1 MIQPE
6 QAIGHPPTKRADWP
20 SVSIAICTRNRHAS
34 LRRAVAAV
42 VAADPDV
49 EELLIIDQSDE
60 FVPLA
65 RPWARGFRHVHSE
78 SRGLSRACNEALELA
93 TTEIVFFTDD
103 DCLLQPG
110 SVEAAVAMFAKQPEV
125 GVVFGAVRAEPS
137 VTAEGFIPTYEPP
150 RRQVLRGRLG
160 KLRDGGIGACLAV
173 RRQAALAIGGFDVRL
188 GGGTPLTTCQDGEFA
203 YRMLKGGFALGH
215 EPAAWVLHEGVKP
228 WREGSRYA
236 YLTYR
241 GVGAAY
247 ALHLRQLDSVA
258 LLLLGQQFW
267 SVIIEIGR
275 NVLRGRHKYIG
286 LRRII
291 GLVAGVKTGLTM
303 REPLA
308 ERSLWAER
316 SP

>member
-1 MIQPE
+1 MTQQIDSAVRE
-6 QAIGHPPTKRADWP
+6 DTARTTWPT
-20 SVSIAICTRNRHAS
+20 VSLAICTRNRPAS

-42 VAADPDV
+42 VAADPAV

-60 FVPLA
+60 FIPLE
-65 RPWARGFRHVHSE
+65 RPWGRGFRHVRSE
-78 SRGLSRACNEALELA
+78 SRGLSRACNEALQLA
-93 TTEIVFFTDD
+93 TSDIIFFTDD

-110 SVEAAVAMFAKQPEV
+110 AVEAAVAMFAEHPEV
-125 GVVFGAVRAEPS
+125 GLVFGAVRAEPS
-137 VTAEGFIPTYEPP
+137 ITAEGFIPTYEPP

-160 KLRDGGIGACLAV
+160 KLRDGGIGACLIT

-215 EPAAWVLHEGVKP
+215 EPATWVLHEGVKP

-247 ALHLRQLDSVA
+247 AIHLRRLDGA
-258 LLLLGQQFW
+258 AALLLGQQTIF
-267 SVIIEIGR
+267 ILGEIGK
-275 NVLRGRHKYIG
+275 NLLRGRWKQVGVRRLLG
-286 LRRII
+286 LM
-291 GLVAGVKTGLTM
+291 AGVAVGLTL
-303 REPLA
+303 P
-308 ERSLWAER
+308 
-316 SP
+316 SPSS

>member
-6 QAIGHPPTKRADWP
+6 QAIGHPPIKRTDWP

-42 VAADPDV
+42 VAADPAV

-60 FVPLA
+60 FIPLE
-65 RPWARGFRHVHSE
+65 RPWARGFRHVRSA
-78 SRGLSRACNEALELA
+78 SRGLSRACNEALQLA
-93 TTEIVFFTDD
+93 TTELVFFTDD

-110 SVEAAVAMFAKQPEV
+110 AVEAAVALFAEHPEV
-125 GVVFGAVRAEPS
+125 GLVFGAVRAEMS
-137 VTAEGFIPTYEPP
+137 VTPEGFIPTYEPP

-160 KLRDGGIGACLAV
+160 KLRDGGIGACLVV
-173 RRQAALAIGGFDVRL
+173 RREAALAIGGFDVRL

-215 EPAAWVLHEGVKP
+215 EPAAWVLHEGLRP

-247 ALHLRQLDSVA
+247 ALHLRRGDGVAA
-258 LLLLGQQFW
+258 LLLLQQMLFALG
-267 SVIIEIGR
+267 EISR
-275 NVLRGRHKYIG
+275 NLVHARYKQTGIRRVL
-286 LRRII
+286 
-291 GLVAGVKTGLTM
+291 GLVAGMVVGLTL
-303 REPLA
+303 P
-308 ERSLWAER
+308 
-316 SP
+316 P